1 MILSINHIQLVAEK
15 DLVIQLKDF
24 YCDVVGLTEGFR
36 PAFERFGFW
45 LYVGNKDVLHL
56 ITPKEGDRRSPQ
68 KSSYDH
74 VAIKTGDYQGVL
86 QKLKSLNI
94 PFEEKSIPGMTAHQI
109 FLRDPAGNRV
119 ELNFDGDKQ

>member
-15 DLVIQLKDF
+15 DLVLKLRDF

-45 LYVGNKDVLHL
+45 LYIEDKDVLHL
-56 ITPKEGDRRSPQ
+56 ITPKEGDGRSPQ
-68 KSSYDH
+68 KSSFDH
-74 VAIKTGDYQGVL
+74 LAFKTADYQGVL
-86 QKLKSLNI
+86 KKLRALNI
-94 PFEEKSIPGMTAHQI
+94 SFDEKPIPGMAAHQI

-119 ELNFDGDKQ
+119 ELNFDGD

>member
-15 DLVIQLKDF
+15 DLVLKLRDF

-36 PAFERFGFW
+36 PEFERFGFW
-45 LYVGNKDVLHL
+45 LYIENKDVVHL
-56 ITPKEGDRRSPQ
+56 ITPKQGDNRSLQ

-74 VAIKTGDYQGVL
+74 VAFKTGDYIGVL
-86 QKLKSLNI
+86 QKLKSLHI
-94 PFEEKSIPGMTAHQI
+94 PFEEKLIPGMAAHQI

-119 ELNFDGDKQ
+119 ELNFS

>member
-15 DLVIQLKDF
+15 DLVFKLRNF

-36 PAFERFGFW
+36 PEFERFGFW
-45 LYVGNKDVLHL
+45 LYIENKDVVHL
-56 ITPKEGDRRSPQ
+56 ITPKQGDNRSLQ

-74 VAIKTGDYQGVL
+74 VAFKTGDYIGVL
-86 QKLKSLNI
+86 QKLKSLHI
-94 PFEEKSIPGMTAHQI
+94 PFEEKLIPGMAAHQI

-119 ELNFDGDKQ
+119 ELNFS

>member
-15 DLVIQLKDF
+15 DLVIELKDF

-45 LYVGNKDVLHL
+45 LYIEDKDVLHL
-56 ITPKEGDRRSPQ
+56 ITPKEGDGRSPQ
-68 KSSYDH
+68 KSSFDH
-74 VAIKTGDYQGVL
+74 IAFKTTDYQGVL
-86 QKLKSLNI
+86 QKLKTLNI
-94 PFEEKSIPGMTAHQI
+94 LFEEKPIPGMTAHQI

-119 ELNFDGDKQ
+119 ELNFDGD

>member
-15 DLVIQLKDF
+15 DLVIQLRDF
-24 YCDVVGLTEGFR
+24 YCNVVGLQEGFR

-45 LYVGNKDVLHL
+45 LYIGDKDVVHL
-56 ITPKEGDRRSPQ
+56 IIPKEGDNRSLQ

-74 VAIKTGDYQGVL
+74 VAFKTSNYIDVL
-86 QKLKSLNI
+86 QKLKSLQI
-94 PFEEKSIPGMTAHQI
+94 LFEEKLIPGMAAHQI

-119 ELNFDGDKQ
+119 ELNFS

>member
-15 DLVIQLKDF
+15 ELVLKLRDF

-45 LYVGNKDVLHL
+45 LYIDDKDVLHL
-56 ITPKEGDRRSPQ
+56 ITPKEGDGRSPK
-68 KSSYDH
+68 KSSFDH
-74 VAIKTGDYQGVL
+74 VAFETGDYQSVL
-86 QKLKSLNI
+86 KKLKTLNI
-94 PFEEKSIPGMTAHQI
+94 PFEEKPIPGTVAHQI

-119 ELNFDGDKQ
+119 ELNFNE

>member
-15 DLVIQLKDF
+15 DLVLKLRDF

-45 LYVGNKDVLHL
+45 LYINEKDVLHL
-56 ITPKEGDRRSPQ
+56 IIPKEGDSRSPQ
-68 KSSYDH
+68 KSSFDH
-74 VAIKTGDYQGVL
+74 VAFKTGEYKDVL
-86 QKLKSLNI
+86 EKLKTLNI
-94 PFEEKSIPGMTAHQI
+94 PFEEKLIPGMVAHQI

-119 ELNFDGDKQ
+119 ELNFDE